1 MIPST
6 CFLEASCVPRLEPS
20 DISTGNIAYLLTYSQ
35 LLIQCCLHMLTIRLT
50 RVGKKNDPSFRVIV
64 VESKRKPQPG
74 NYLEMVGSYDP
85 RVDRIDLKA
94 DRIKHWLSMGAT
106 TSETVHNLL
115 VSNKIIDAKK
125 INVLPKK
132 TVAKVEAPAATVAD
146 ATDASAESSRGSEV
160 ASETEAV
167 TEETPTEEVAA

>member
-1 MIPST
+1 MI
-6 CFLEASCVPRLEPS
+6 
-20 DISTGNIAYLLTYSQ
+20 
-35 LLIQCCLHMLTIRLT
+35 TIRLT

-85 RVDRIDLKA
+85 RTDRIELKA
-94 DRIKHWLSMGAT
+94 ERIKHWIAMGAT

-132 TVAKVEAPAATVAD
+132 TVAKVEAPAAVVEAAAPEAVD
-146 ATDASAESSRGSEV
+146 APAEV
-160 ASETEAV
+160 AELVAEA
-167 TEETPTEEVAA
+167 EESTQTPTAEDNAVAPEAAAE

>member
-1 MIPST
+1 
-6 CFLEASCVPRLEPS
+6 
-20 DISTGNIAYLLTYSQ
+20 
-35 LLIQCCLHMLTIRLT
+35 MLTIRLT

-85 RVDRIDLKA
+85 RTDRIDLKA
-94 DRIKHWLSMGAT
+94 ERIKHWLSMGAT

-132 TVAKVEAPAATVAD
+132 TVAKPAPTEASGVEAPAEAA
-146 ATDASAESSRGSEV
+146 APGAAPEV
-160 ASETEAV
+160 AVA
-167 TEETPTEEVAA
+167 TEEAPVEDNSVAPEAAAE